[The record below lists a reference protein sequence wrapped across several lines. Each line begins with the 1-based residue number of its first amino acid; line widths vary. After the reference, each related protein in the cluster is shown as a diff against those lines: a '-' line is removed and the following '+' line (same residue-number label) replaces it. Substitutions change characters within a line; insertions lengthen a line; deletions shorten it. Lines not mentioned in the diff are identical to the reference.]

1 VQTTS
6 LFLFARTSA
15 RDTLSAC
22 AGAGASSGAA
32 ADPRAVVEAEWILI
46 GEFIGTTSLGKA
58 SALLSSIP
66 RLYNS
71 PRGERKKPKYMSLF
85 FL

>member
-1 VQTTS
+1 LIPPYIGINPCRIGSRGKRKEKKREGNVY
-6 LFLFARTSA
+6 F
-15 RDTLSAC
+15 
-22 AGAGASSGAA
+22 SSFQ
-32 ADPRAVVEAEWILI
+32 WILI

>member
-1 VQTTS
+1 MGRIHVC
-6 LFLFARTSA
+6 F
-15 RDTLSAC
+15 
-22 AGAGASSGAA
+22 
-32 ADPRAVVEAEWILI
+32 VVLLEWILI
-46 GEFIGTTSLGKA
+46 GEFIETSLA
-58 SALLSSIP
+58 VALALLSSIP